1 MADRMRLDGTMLHY
15 QAVQQHLT
23 RVANKLQFIYQPLTA
38 VLSEHS
44 QHQSV
49 LKKSLHM
56 AN

>member
-15 QAVQQHLT
+15 QEVRQHLT
-23 RVANKLQFIYQPLTA
+23 KVANKQQFISLTA
-38 VLSEHS
+38 VLSEYS